1 MKWMADA
8 LGMGDGVSGQS
19 NFTGGKKMS
28 PAEGSS
34 SPAPALLEKTAPSIG
49 LVDRVDPLSR
59 TLARAVSWLV
69 ASQDAAG
76 HWVAP
81 LEADAT
87 IPSEYV
93 FLHEILGRPLD
104 PVRRDKIVR
113 AILSVQGKE
122 GTWPLFHDGD
132 PDISATVKA
141 YQALKLCGFDPSHP
155 ALVRARE
162 WVLSQGG
169 AGKVNVFTRI
179 ALAIFGQYS
188 WEKIPALPA
197 EMVLLPAWFPFSIY
211 SVSYWSRA
219 VIVPLLFIYHHKPL
233 VRLSPERGISE
244 LFDPA
249 RPDGES
255 FAPSPEFFSL
265 RNLFLLLDKGLQ
277 VWNRHPP
284 DFLRKKA
291 LSFAMEWMV
300 PRLKGEGGLGAI
312 YPAMANSAVALSL
325 EGYDLDH
332 PLMQRVLGSIDD
344 LLIEG
349 EKEILV
355 QPCVSPV
362 WDTALAMGALIEAGI
377 SPDSPTVDR
386 AMEWFCAREVRTRG
400 DWAVRVPDCEPG
412 GWAFQFENDYY
423 PDVDDTAMVLMGMA
437 KILPARPDLAARM
450 EGVFRRATLWVMAMQ
465 GTDGGWGAFDRDN
478 DLLFLNHIPFA
489 DHGALL
495 DPSTADLTGRVLEL
509 LGSLG
514 YGPDF
519 PPAARAI
526 RYLRR
531 EQEEDG
537 SWFGRWGVN
546 YIYGTWS
553 VIAGLK
559 SIGVPMSEPWVMRS
573 MEFLMARQN
582 PDGGWGEDCLSYASR
597 DYAGRGA
604 STPSQ
609 TAWALIALLHGGHAG
624 HMAVRQGVEFL
635 LRQMTP
641 DGTWDEELFTGT
653 GFPRV
658 FYLRYHMY
666 RHYFPLWALAL
677 YRNMTER
684 GRALGHER
692 VDFWKTAPYAPIA
705 RSV

>member
-1 MKWMADA
+1 MV
-8 LGMGDGVSGQS
+8 DGATGQS
-19 NFTGGKKMS
+19 NVFGGLRQPLADGS
-28 PAEGSS
+28 PAAS
-34 SPAPALLEKTAPSIG
+34 PALLERSAPLPSKNEALPDG
-49 LVDRVDPLSR
+49 LSR
-59 TLARAVSWLV
+59 TISRALSWLV
-69 ASQDAAG
+69 SCQEKEG

-87 IPSEYV
+87 IPSEYI
-93 FLHEILGRPLD
+93 FLQEMLGGPID
-104 PVRRDKIVR
+104 PERRKKIAR

-122 GTWPLFHDGD
+122 GAWPLFKDGN

-141 YQALKLCGFDPSHP
+141 YLALKMCGYSASDPV
-155 ALVRARE
+155 LVRARE
-162 WVLSQGG
+162 WILSQGG
-169 AGKVNVFTRI
+169 AGSVNVFTRI
-179 ALAIFGQYS
+179 ALAVFGQYD
-188 WEKIPALPA
+188 WEKVPALPV
-197 EMVLLPAWFPFSIY
+197 EMVLLPSWFPFSIY
-211 SVSYWSRA
+211 SVSYWSRT
-219 VIVPLLFIYHHKPL
+219 VIVPLLFIYHYKPL
-233 VRLSPERGISE
+233 VPLSPDRGIQE

-249 RPDGES
+249 RPDGDP
-255 FAPSPEFFSL
+255 FARSPRIFSL
-265 RNLFLLLDKGLQ
+265 RNLFLLLDIVLRF
-277 VWNRHPP
+277 WNRHPP
-284 DFLRKKA
+284 AFLRRRA
-291 LSFAMEWMV
+291 LSIAMEWMV

-312 YPAMANSAVALSL
+312 YPAMANSVVALSL
-325 EGYDLDH
+325 SGYKNDH
-332 PLMQRVLGSIDD
+332 PLMERALASIEN
-344 LLIEG
+344 LLCEG
-349 EKEILV
+349 EEEILV
-355 QPCVSPV
+355 QPCVSPI
-362 WDTALAMGALIEAGI
+362 WDTALALGALIEAGLT
-377 SPDSPTVDR
+377 PDSPTVDR
-386 AMEWFCAREVRTRG
+386 AMEWFCVREVRTMG
-400 DWAVRVPDCEPG
+400 DWAIKAPNCEPG

-437 KILPARPDLAARM
+437 KILPSRPDLFDRM
-450 EGVFRRATLWVMAMQ
+450 EGVFRRACLWVMAMQ

-495 DPSTADLTGRVLEL
+495 DPSTSDLTGRVLEL

-531 EQEEDG
+531 EQESDG

-553 VIAGLK
+553 VVAGLK
-559 SIGVPMSEPWVMRS
+559 SVGVPMSEPWVVRA
-573 MEFLMARQN
+573 MEFLLARQN
-582 PDGGWGEDCLSYASR
+582 ADDGGWGEDCLSYASS
-597 DYAGRGA
+597 DFAGRGA

-609 TAWALIALLHGGHAG
+609 TAWALIALLHGGHA
-624 HMAVRQGVEFL
+624 HSPAVRRGVEYL
-635 LRQMTP
+635 LERMTP
-641 DGTWDEELFTGT
+641 EGTWDEELFTGT